1 MESPVSVIRQ
11 QVTEAAAKE
20 SLCWQTIAL
29 ESALGDAADALA
41 TKKGMHCLVRRR
53 ADLEAAMTKYEEVF
67 ISHQQAAD
75 ANGCA
80 AAEKVRRILRD
91 SSDEALDLLETL
103 IEEKVKEKA
112 SIIEVEDEICGAKA
126 EVVTEMVAMELVDD
140 FCAEVVV
147 EGIRTAE
154 VEVGICTAEVEAE
167 WIAIKPLVDP
177 GEQAVKVVVQCI
189 NKDEVLLSGGLDP
202 GEGVRH
208 INVKNK
214 LEQELG
220 LKEWVAAKEALDAG
234 KVGKVVVECANKG
247 ELLRSGDL
255 DPGEEAGLGMEVK
268 QSRLKVKQHLAGM
281 VCGKFEVEE
290 PRIAKDGLKF
300 CATKD
305 VEFEMQD
312 VEFEVQR
319 FVTAGCRAQGTN
331 SEYG

>member
-1 MESPVSVIRQ
+1 MSNLEENLS
-11 QVTEAAAKE
+11 
-20 SLCWQTIAL
+20 WQTIAL
-29 ESALGDAADALA
+29 ESALGDVADALA
-41 TKKGMHCLVRRR
+41 TNKGMHCLVRRR
-53 ADLEAAMTKYEEVF
+53 VDLEAAMTKYEEVF

-80 AAEKVRRILRD
+80 AAEKVRRILKD

-234 KVGKVVVECANKG
+234 EAGKG
-247 ELLRSGDL
+247 EVMQSGGL
-255 DPGEEAGLGMEVK
+255 DPGEGAGIVEVEKLSVSKVKEMKWPNVEVK
-268 QSRLKVKQHLAGM
+268 LLGFL
-281 VCGKFEVEE
+281 GY
-290 PRIAKDGLKF
+290 
-300 CATKD
+300 
-305 VEFEMQD
+305 EFVLQVPEARML
-312 VEFEVQR
+312 R
-319 FVTAGCRAQGTN
+319 FVSWVSHSLRMN
-331 SEYG
+331 SDYG

>member
-1 MESPVSVIRQ
+1 M
-11 QVTEAAAKE
+11 EAAVVE
-20 SLCWQTIAL
+20 SLSWQTIAL

-53 ADLEAAMTKYEEVF
+53 ADLEAAVTKYEEVF

-202 GEGVRH
+202 GE
-208 INVKNK
+208 
-214 LEQELG
+214 
-220 LKEWVAAKEALDAG
+220 
-234 KVGKVVVECANKG
+234 
-247 ELLRSGDL
+247 
-255 DPGEEAGLGMEVK
+255 EAGLGMEVK

>member
-41 TKKGMHCLVRRR
+41 TNKGMHCLVRRR
-53 ADLEAAMTKYEEVF
+53 ADLEAAVTKYEEVF

-220 LKEWVAAKEALDAG
+220 PKEWVAAKEALDAG
-234 KVGKVVVECANKG
+234 EG
-247 ELLRSGDL
+247 
-255 DPGEEAGLGMEVK
+255 AGIVEVK
-268 QSRLKVKQHLAGM
+268 KLSVK
-281 VCGKFEVEE
+281 EVKW
-290 PRIAKDGLKF
+290 PN
-300 CATKD
+300 
-305 VEFEMQD
+305 VEVKWLS
-312 VEFEVQR
+312 VEVKLLGFLGYEFVLQVPEARMLR
-319 FVTAGCRAQGTN
+319 FVNWGSRSLRMKSDNG
-331 SEYG
+331 